1 MAIRFQRKY
10 GRQPLL
16 VRLPAVLAQAE
27 HLQRVPFNGEAV
39 LVGDAF
45 QPAFGRR
52 FNFHGFAAVRT
63 DEVMMVPVI
72 AAQAEQ
78 LLPVETDRVGA
89 AGFSQGVELPVD
101 RGESDMFAT
110 VFQLAVQLLR
120 GDEFVIG
127 FYGKDLAE
135 AEMNSSQPFSASR
148 MASFWRVC
156 RTICSLITYDVRL
169 SSSRPSS
176 RWPQGRPRFW
186 RCRRSAR

>member
-27 HLQRVPFNGEAV
+27 HLQRVPFDGEAV

-63 DEVMMVPVI
+63 DEVMMVSVV

-78 LLPVETDRVGA
+78 LLAVEADRVGA
-89 AGFSQGVELPVD
+89 ARLGQGVELPVD

-120 GDEFVIG
+120 GDEFV
-127 FYGKDLAE
+127 A
-135 AEMNSSQPFSASR
+135 AFSASR

-176 RWPQGRPRFW
+176 RWLQGRLRFW

>member
-27 HLQRVPFNGEAV
+27 HLQRVSFDGEAV

-120 GDEFVIG
+120 
-127 FYGKDLAE
+127 
-135 AEMNSSQPFSASR
+135 